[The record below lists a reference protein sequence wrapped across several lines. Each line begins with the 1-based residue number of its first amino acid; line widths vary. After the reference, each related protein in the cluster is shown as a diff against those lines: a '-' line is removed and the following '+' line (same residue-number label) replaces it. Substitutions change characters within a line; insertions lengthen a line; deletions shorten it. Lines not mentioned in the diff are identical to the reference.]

1 MDSEAF
7 VKWKKKRENIYLVKK
22 KSFCVDVNTV
32 CFLKKKW
39 LKSIWVILPIILFL
53 EYVTTEQLKYFLR
66 VNDDTGEQKK
76 KRILFKDE
84 SK

>member
-7 VKWKKKRENIYLVKK
+7 VKWKKERKHLSSQKK

-76 KRILFKDE
+76 KKEKNFI
-84 SK
+84 

>member
-7 VKWKKKRENIYLVKK
+7 VKWKKERKHLSSQKK
-22 KSFCVDVNTV
+22 V
-32 CFLKKKW
+32 FLCRCKYCLFFEKKW

-76 KRILFKDE
+76 KEKNFI
-84 SK
+84 